1 MKQTGRSWVRAAA
14 KAWIQKKGAS
24 AYWEAPVDCFFIG
37 QAAVEEEEQQLPE
50 FLFFVQAF

>member
-1 MKQTGRSWVRAAA
+1 MILTILRAAA